1 MPKKEV
7 NRHLKLRKSWIWNNS
22 VNEYVKK
29 WIRNTDKVLN
39 VPNGKSRIG
48 TVLADIDPQFKDVD
62 KVDMKKLPYKNNSFD
77 VVIQDPPWKIGYFN
91 RFKPFYECVRV
102 CKVNGLIIY
111 NAYWIPYTKFPD
123 LLKIEDVVIRQDKP
137 FTNTSIITVFRKLKE
152 LGYE

>member
-152 LGYE
+152 LGLE